1 VKIHCVFSPKGS
13 KTLEINSNQKAIP
26 ALLIKTDCR
35 GYRGSMPCILHKK
48 DAMVCENC
56 SAYDPIKTR
65 ILIIKLGA
73 IGDVLRTTSIL
84 PALLRKYPGAE
95 ITWITKANATPLLQ
109 GNPRIDRLLSV
120 EEDYLEYLHNERF
133 SLGICLDA
141 DLHSATINSIADC
154 QEKLGFVADRSGK
167 IKPASDTAV
176 EWWLMGLN
184 DGMKRQNR
192 KTYQHIMYEI
202 CQLPFPVQRPELHL
216 NNGYELPGQKL
227 REETSLCA
235 ARKIVGINT
244 GGGGR
249 WQLKKW
255 TAAGYIDCIRLL
267 KKKLP
272 DIGLLLLGGPEEA
285 DLNREIME
293 AVGDSVVDG
302 GCLNSLL
309 EFAGKVKAVDVLFTA
324 DSLAMHV
331 GVALEI
337 PTIVVVGPTSPWE
350 LDVFGKGAVL
360 HSDLDCLACYRTQC
374 DKVVNCMNSLS
385 PEHAFTKISEYL

>member
-1 VKIHCVFSPKGS
+1 
-13 KTLEINSNQKAIP
+13 
-26 ALLIKTDCR
+26 
-35 GYRGSMPCILHKK
+35 MPCIPHKK
-48 DAMVCENC
+48 NAIVCENC
-56 SAYDPIKTR
+56 SNYDPIRAR

-84 PALLRKYPGAE
+84 PALLQKYPGAE
-95 ITWITKANATPLLQ
+95 ITWITKANAAPLLQ
-109 GNPRIDRLLSV
+109 DNPRIDRLLLV

-141 DLHSATINSIADC
+141 DLHSATINSIAGC
-154 QEKLGFVADRSGK
+154 QEKLGFVADQSGK
-167 IKPASDTAV
+167 VKPTNDTAM

-192 KTYQHIMYEI
+192 KSYQHIMYEI
-202 CQLPFPVQRPELHL
+202 CQLPFPVQRPELYL
-216 NNGYELPGQKL
+216 NNGYELLSQKL
-227 REETSLCA
+227 RTETALGSA
-235 ARKIVGINT
+235 EKIVGINT

-255 TAAGYIDCIRLL
+255 TTAGYIDCIRLL
-267 KKKLP
+267 REKHP
-272 DIGLLLLGGPEEA
+272 DVGLVLLGGPEEA

-331 GVALEI
+331 GVALEK
-337 PTIVVVGPTSPWE
+337 PTIVTVGPTSPWE
-350 LDVFGKGAVL
+350 LDVFGRGAVI
-360 HSDLDCLACYRTQC
+360 HSDLDCLACYRSQC
-374 DKVVNCMNSLS
+374 DKSVNCMNTLS
-385 PEHAFTKISEYL
+385 PEHVVTKISEYL